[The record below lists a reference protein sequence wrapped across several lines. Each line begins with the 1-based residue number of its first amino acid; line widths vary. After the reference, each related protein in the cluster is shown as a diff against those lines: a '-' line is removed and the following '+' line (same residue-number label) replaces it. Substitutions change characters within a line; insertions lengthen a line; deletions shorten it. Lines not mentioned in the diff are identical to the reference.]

1 MMGENHME
9 EIAKM
14 FGKKMDE
21 EFVIQSGSQFRG
33 RFTKEGIEGAE
44 GYEWNEKNW
53 TYELGSWLLTDL
65 LTGRAVIID
74 EAQGDK

>member
-1 MMGENHME
+1 
-9 EIAKM
+9 
-14 FGKKMDE
+14 
-21 EFVIQSGSQFRG
+21 VIQSGSQFKG

-74 EAQGDK
+74 ETQSNQ

>member
-1 MMGENHME
+1 ME
-9 EIAKM
+9 SANRMAEVAKM
-14 FGKKMDE
+14 FGKKMGE

-33 RFTKEGIEGAE
+33 RFTKEGLEGAE

-65 LTGRAVIID
+65 LTGKAVILD
-74 EAQGDK
+74 EA

>member
-1 MMGENHME
+1 ME
-9 EIAKM
+9 SANRMAEVAKM
-14 FGKKMDE
+14 FGKKMGE

-33 RFTKEGIEGAE
+33 RFTKEGLEGAE

-65 LTGRAVIID
+65 LTGKAVIID
-74 EAQGDK
+74 EA